1 MGFLLLC
8 MSYSLLTGTLFQL
21 LLVLPDR
28 LSPCWLD
35 ETSVEELLFQ
45 PATISTPKIQKLSV

>member
-45 PATISTPKIQKLSV
+45 PATIFTPEIQKFSV